1 MTEACSNYTENLH
14 IINSIPVRSVPRNKK
29 QKRCRQA
36 GQNKNNLISVKLLK
50 TLETLQKTRLGFIN
64 TRSVKN
70 KTTSIYDFILEND
83 LDILAIAETWL
94 QEAGDEAT
102 VKQMLPEGF
111 LMKHAPRKGQSIE
124 SRKGHGGGVG
134 IIYKSKI
141 NVTVKESSLTSK
153 FEQFEFMDC
162 CVKMN
167 GQCLR
172 LVVMYRP
179 PPTEENGL
187 RLKKFWREWN
197 KFLEPFVTLKC
208 SFLLVGDMNF
218 HLDEQNLSDVKHF
231 NSTLEEHGFKQFIEE
246 PTHVKGHTLDVL
258 VARENSSIVSD
269 FYVKDPGLCNQ
280 QGKFSKDHFAIITSL
295 TVSKPAE
302 VKQTITFRPFKDID
316 LEYFQLQLGK
326 SLLLKDSYIRNLNV
340 DDLVSLYN
348 ETLNNILNEVAP
360 LKTKVICPKPQPWY
374 EGLNLQK
381 QKKRQLER
389 RWRKTKLTVHYEEFK
404 NHLCCLQ

>member
-50 TLETLQKTRLGFIN
+50 TLETPKKTRLGFIN

-153 FEQFEFMDC
+153 FEQFELMDC

-187 RLKKFWREWN
+187 RLKSFGRE
-197 KFLEPFVTLKC
+197 
-208 SFLLVGDMNF
+208 
-218 HLDEQNLSDVKHF
+218 
-231 NSTLEEHGFKQFIEE
+231 
-246 PTHVKGHTLDVL
+246 
-258 VARENSSIVSD
+258 
-269 FYVKDPGLCNQ
+269 
-280 QGKFSKDHFAIITSL
+280 
-295 TVSKPAE
+295 
-302 VKQTITFRPFKDID
+302 
-316 LEYFQLQLGK
+316 
-326 SLLLKDSYIRNLNV
+326 
-340 DDLVSLYN
+340 
-348 ETLNNILNEVAP
+348 
-360 LKTKVICPKPQPWY
+360 
-374 EGLNLQK
+374 
-381 QKKRQLER
+381 
-389 RWRKTKLTVHYEEFK
+389 
-404 NHLCCLQ
+404 